1 MDAMLFYT
9 GLFLLVIAVSLDGLG
24 VGISYGIQKTRV
36 PLFPIMII
44 MLCSGITVFIAMT
57 IGDVLKRLIT
67 PTFSENLG
75 AIILIL
81 LGLFTLTKMIRNK
94 KSQVNHTE
102 TSTVFTDM
110 KKVLS
115 SPQQADLDQ
124 SGTISKQE
132 AVLLGMALA
141 LDAFGAGIAASLLYY
156 SPFLTA
162 ALVSLMSGLFLKIG
176 LKVGLFLARYEEI
189 QFFSYLPS
197 LLLISIGLFNLIN

>member
-1 MDAMLFYT
+1 MLFYT
-9 GLFLLVIAVSLDGLG
+9 GLFLLAIAVSLDGLG

-36 PLFPIMII
+36 PLLPLLII
-44 MLCSGITVFIAMT
+44 MLCSGITVFAAMT
-57 IGDVLKRLIT
+57 IGDVLKRFIS

-81 LGLFTLTKMIRNK
+81 LGLFTLTKLIKTK
-94 KSQVNHTE
+94 KNRRKDTE
-102 TSTVFTDM
+102 ESTMFTDM
-110 KKVLS
+110 KKVFH

-132 AVLLGMALA
+132 SILLGMALA

-156 SPFLTA
+156 SPFVTA
-162 ALVSLMSGLFLKIG
+162 ILVAFMSGLFLIAGLKIG
-176 LKVGLFLARYEEI
+176 FLLSKYEDI

-197 LLLISIGLFNLIN
+197 LLLLGIGIFNLVS